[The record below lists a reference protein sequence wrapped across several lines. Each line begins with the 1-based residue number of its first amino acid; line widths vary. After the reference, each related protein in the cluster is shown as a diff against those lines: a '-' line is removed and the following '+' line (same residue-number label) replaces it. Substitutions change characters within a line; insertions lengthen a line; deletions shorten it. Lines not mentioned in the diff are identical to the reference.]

1 MPCHWICKRDWFE
14 IGECVRWGLFIFL
27 ALRPFVVKH
36 VFTFSN
42 HFNFFFFTLFL
53 KYLEFLASFAFFFLV
68 KGTLLTLIPT
78 AMVRKGLIRRGVC
91 LFFTIGHYRKLIY
104 LFFSVKAH
112 SSVCRMLKGTWHIIL
127 GEKVHAWSTQ
137 ISLFSTSFIPYQ
149 AVSSVCMW
157 LFKKTLFFGSLLLL
171 WRAFLWDYCQT
182 PIRFLCEWHPEKKYH
197 KWHKAAVVQRNKENL
212 CWLFFSSRSGQ
223 EMVATEQPEPMWV

>member
-1 MPCHWICKRDWFE
+1 M
-14 IGECVRWGLFIFL
+14 L
-27 ALRPFVVKH
+27 
-36 VFTFSN
+36 
-42 HFNFFFFTLFL
+42 
-53 KYLEFLASFAFFFLV
+53 
-68 KGTLLTLIPT
+68 
-78 AMVRKGLIRRGVC
+78 RKGKIRRGVC

-149 AVSSVCMW
+149 GCVFSVHVT
-157 LFKKTLFFGSLLLL
+157 LKKTLFFGSLMLP

-182 PIRFLCEWHPEKKYH
+182 PIRFLCEWYPEKKYH
-197 KWHKAAVVQRNKENL
+197 KRHKAAVVQRNKENL
-212 CWLFFSSRSGQ
+212 CWLFFFFPLWPRDGGHWTTWTYVRIASNFYVR
-223 EMVATEQPEPMWV
+223 

>member
-1 MPCHWICKRDWFE
+1 M
-14 IGECVRWGLFIFL
+14 L
-27 ALRPFVVKH
+27 
-36 VFTFSN
+36 
-42 HFNFFFFTLFL
+42 
-53 KYLEFLASFAFFFLV
+53 
-68 KGTLLTLIPT
+68 
-78 AMVRKGLIRRGVC
+78 RKGLIRRGVC

-157 LFKKTLFFGSLLLL
+157 LFKKNFIFRFIAASLACILVRLLSN
-171 WRAFLWDYCQT
+171 A
-182 PIRFLCEWHPEKKYH
+182 HPVSVRVASRKKKYH

-212 CWLFFSSRSGQ
+212 CWLFFFFPLWPRDGGHWTTWTYVSIASNFYVR
-223 EMVATEQPEPMWV
+223 